1 MPHTGWPR
9 CGPAGTAPYDAAGPA
24 GSRPPGVPDRPGRT
38 SGATGTEGVRRVE
51 DDLDVHVPTR
61 VRVRVPSKVN
71 LFLAVRGVRDD
82 GYHELVTV
90 LQTLGLHD
98 TVTARLEGPAAQ
110 HPAARRSMRLA
121 FTQDAGCGVPSDER
135 NLAVRAARSLM
146 AAAGLGPPGGP
157 DGPSARSETNGPMT
171 RLHLDKRIP
180 VAAGMAGGSADAA
193 ATLLALDELWGAGF
207 DRDQLRELAAE
218 LGADVPFCVTGGTA
232 LATGTGTAT
241 AQVLVRGTYH
251 WVVGVSHAPLATP
264 EVYRAFDEV
273 CAPSDVEPDAV
284 LQALRTG
291 DAEALGAAVHND
303 LEHAAF
309 HLRPELEAKRDA
321 FLAAGAL
328 GALVSGSG
336 PTVVGLAPTAQ
347 EAARLARA
355 VEDDFD
361 RVEVTVSPAGGPEV
375 ARD

>member
-1 MPHTGWPR
+1 M
-9 CGPAGTAPYDAAGPA
+9 
-24 GSRPPGVPDRPGRT
+24 
-38 SGATGTEGVRRVE
+38 EQ
-51 DDLDVHVPTR
+51 DDFDVHVPTR

-82 GYHELVTV
+82 GYHELVSV
-90 LQTLGLHD
+90 LQTLGVHD

-110 HPAARRSMRLA
+110 HPAARRSMQLA
-121 FTQDAGCGVPSDER
+121 FTQEAVCGVPGDER

-146 AAAGLGPPGGP
+146 AAVGFGTADDPSAPRARGDPSAPGARGDSAAPRAAGDRSASRARG
-157 DGPSARSETNGPMT
+157 DGPTT

-193 ATLLALDELWGAGF
+193 ATLLALDELWGAGLE
-207 DRDQLRELAAE
+207 RGQLRELAGE

-251 WVVGVSHAPLATP
+251 WVVGVSDTPLSTP

-273 CAPSDVEPDAV
+273 CVPSDLEPDAV

-291 DAEALGAAVHND
+291 DVEALGAALHND
-303 LEHAAF
+303 LEPAAF
-309 HLRPELEAKRDA
+309 HLRPELEAKRDG

-336 PTVVGLAPTAQ
+336 PTVVGLAATAQ
-347 EAARLARA
+347 EAIRLAA
-355 VEDDFD
+355 AMEDRFD
-361 RVEVTVSPAGGPEV
+361 RVEVTLSPAGGPEIS
-375 ARD
+375 RD